1 MKVFRAS
8 ESDPDGPAKWLQMRK
23 GVADL
28 HRRAQLSQSS
38 NERYL
43 EDLASVEHAEPLG
56 QSLAEPCRPTTR
68 NGRRVRALNPF
79 HPDDSKLLAAVN
91 HGEFLIQGFRNRDLK
106 QKLFGDKACPTRTK
120 LGRRQ
125 SGKVTRLLTLLRA
138 HHLIKK
144 VQHTHRYI
152 LTDKGRLTITA
163 ILAAQNASTKQLVQL
178 AA

>member
-1 MKVFRAS
+1 M
-8 ESDPDGPAKWLQMRK
+8 
-23 GVADL
+23 
-28 HRRAQLSQSS
+28 
-38 NERYL
+38 
-43 EDLASVEHAEPLG
+43 
-56 QSLAEPCRPTTR
+56 
-68 NGRRVRALNPF
+68 
-79 HPDDSKLLAAVN
+79 N
-91 HGEFLIQGFRNRDLK
+91 HGEFLIHGFRNRDLK

-120 LGRRQ
+120 LGRHQ

-163 ILAAQNASTKQLVQL
+163 ILAAQNASTKQLPQL